1 MARVEKSEP
10 IFSACFLVSWKNRLK
25 QIIVCSP
32 FEEITWYLS
41 WRSWRI
47 SFTPKVLCFSFSVV
61 STQQRSNPHEIQRQW
76 RQKLSNNLAIK
87 ETKRFCNNT
96 IDWSYSTSLSKIV
109 TPILHSVVIC
119 CTSHVVGGNYDK
131 CHYDTVNCFFAADFE
146 FEKSEVA
153 YREEV
158 LKNLEEYIHEIFP
171 GTWNLVFVYK
181 RLRTLSF

>member
-1 MARVEKSEP
+1 MKGLKLLYLFSDTINNCVWPWMARVEKSEP

-61 STQQRSNPHEIQRQW
+61 STQQCSNPHEIQRQW

-119 CTSHVVGGNYDK
+119 CTSQLSVVTTTSVTTTLWTVFLQLILNLRSRRSPTERK
-131 CHYDTVNCFFAADFE
+131 CW
-146 FEKSEVA
+146 
-153 YREEV
+153 R
-158 LKNLEEYIHEIFP
+158 I
-171 GTWNLVFVYK
+171 
-181 RLRTLSF
+181 